1 MAITDDF
8 TDNTTTKG
16 QLSVSK
22 PSTGS
27 IDFVGD
33 IDWFKVTLT
42 AGQHIQLDLQG
53 SSANAGTLYNPY
65 LAGIYDSGGNYI
77 ANSTDYNSGNGYL
90 NSRLYFTASTA
101 GTYYVAAGGEN
112 SNLGTYTLTTTAITD
127 DFTDNTTTKGLLNF
141 TKPTT
146 GSIDFPGDIDWFKV
160 TLTAGQ
166 HIQLDLQG
174 SSANAGTLY
183 NPYLAGIY
191 DSGGN
196 YIANSTDYN
205 SGNGYLNSRLYFTAS
220 TAGTYYVAAGG
231 ENSNIGTY
239 TLSVDQLPIG
249 QATFP
254 FISDA
259 INSVYS
265 VSESALLQGYQDP
278 DGDKLS
284 VTNLTA
290 TNGKTVNNSNGT
302 WSFTPSKDYIGNIT
316 LSYEVSD
323 GKGSIAGTQSFT
335 VVTDLN
341 KAIRWLGS
349 DGNDSKSGNLG
360 NDYLYGQDGND
371 ILYGAAGNDKLDGG
385 AGDDLLNGGVGNDI
399 LNGGDG
405 NDTLIGGSGA
415 DTLTGGL
422 GNDTFVLDLNSVD
435 IITDFN
441 VTDDKIRLDHQVFG
455 ALTQSAVLTAS
466 QFKAGAGLTTAMD
479 ANKFLIYN
487 TDDGGLYYDADANGP
502 GLGVEIAILATPHPL
517 LTNTDFFVI

>member
-231 ENSNIGTY
+231 ENSNLGTY
-239 TLSVDQLPIG
+239 TLTTTAITDDFTDNTTTKGLLNFTKPTTGSIDFPGDIDWFKVTLTAGQHIQL
-249 QATFP
+249 
-254 FISDA
+254 D
-259 INSVYS
+259 
-265 VSESALLQGYQDP
+265 LQG
-278 DGDKLS
+278 S
-284 VTNLTA
+284 SAN
-290 TNGKTVNNSNGT
+290 
-302 WSFTPSKDYIGNIT
+302 
-316 LSYEVSD
+316 
-323 GKGSIAGTQSFT
+323 AGTLYNPYLAGIYDSGGNYIPNT
-335 VVTDLN
+335 TDYN
-341 KAIRWLGS
+341 
-349 DGNDSKSGNLG
+349 SGNG
-360 NDYLYGQDGND
+360 Y
-371 ILYGAAGNDKLDGG
+371 
-385 AGDDLLNGGVGNDI
+385 
-399 LNGGDG
+399 
-405 NDTLIGGSGA
+405 
-415 DTLTGGL
+415 
-422 GNDTFVLDLNSVD
+422 LNS
-435 IITDFN
+435 
-441 VTDDKIRLDHQVFG
+441 RLYF
-455 ALTQSAVLTAS
+455 TAS
-466 QFKAGAGLTTAMD
+466 TAGT
-479 ANKFLIYN
+479 
-487 TDDGGLYYDADANGP
+487 
-502 GLGVEIAILATPHPL
+502 
-517 LTNTDFFVI
+517 